1 MTPAEFAATV
11 ASVAFAMLVVG
22 LLVLVGS
29 AIRTLA
35 SVRGAVDD
43 VRRTAVPLITDIH
56 TAVRQANGD
65 LVQVEAIL
73 ERTESIKGT
82 VDSASRLAYA
92 AFATPVIKLAAV
104 TAGLG
109 QAARRLAGRT

>member
-1 MTPAEFAATV
+1 MSPGEFAATV
-11 ASVAFAMLVVG
+11 ASMAFAMLVVG
-22 LLVLVGS
+22 LLLLVGS
-29 AIRTLA
+29 AIRTMA

-43 VRRTAVPLITDIH
+43 VRRTAVPLITDVR

-82 VDSASRLAYA
+82 MDSASHLAFA
-92 AFATPVIKLAAV
+92 AFVTPVVKLAAIS
-104 TAGLG
+104 AGLSR
-109 QAARRLAGRT
+109 AVRRLAGKG

>member
-1 MTPAEFAATV
+1 MTPAELAATV

-22 LLVLVGS
+22 LLFLVGS
-29 AIRTLA
+29 AIRTLS
-35 SVRGAVDD
+35 SVRAAVDD

-92 AFATPVIKLAAV
+92 AFATPVIKLAAI

>member
-1 MTPAEFAATV
+1 VSPSELAATV
-11 ASVAFAMLVVG
+11 ASLAFAMLVVG
-22 LLVLVGS
+22 LLFLVGS

-43 VRRTAVPLITDIH
+43 VRRTAVPLITDVH

-82 VDSASRLAYA
+82 VDSASQL
-92 AFATPVIKLAAV
+92 AFAALVTPVVKLAAV
-104 TAGLG
+104 STGLSR
-109 QAARRLAGRT
+109 AVRRLVGRG

>member
-11 ASVAFAMLVVG
+11 ASMAFAMLVVG
-22 LLVLVGS
+22 LLFLVGA

-35 SVRGAVDD
+35 SIRGAVDD
-43 VRRTAVPLITDIH
+43 VRRTAVPLITDVH
-56 TAVRQANGD
+56 HAVRQAKGD

-82 VDSASRLAYA
+82 VDSASQLALA
-92 AFATPVIKLAAV
+92 AFATPVIKLAAIS
-104 TAGLG
+104 AGLNRMV
-109 QAARRLAGRT
+109 RRLAGRT